1 MLASQFFLR
10 THREAPSEAE
20 LVSHKLMI
28 RAGLIKKLGT
38 GLYSWMPMGL
48 RVIRK
53 IEAIVRDEMNKAGA
67 IEMLMPAIQPAD
79 LWQKSDRWEKFGPQM
94 LKIQDRH
101 NRHYCFGPTHEEV
114 ITDIARQEIRSY
126 KQLPVHFYQIQTK
139 FRDEI
144 RPRFGVMRSREFIM
158 KDGYSFHA
166 NEDDLVKEYKKMH
179 QTYSRIFT
187 RLGLDFRSVDADT
200 GAIGGSGSH
209 EFHVLADSGEDTI
222 AYCPKSDYA
231 ANLELA
237 QCIAPSKK
245 RQSPTKKLEKV
256 PTPETTSCDK
266 IAQLLGVPLESIV
279 KSLLIITE
287 SKPHLLLLRGDH
299 TLNET
304 KASKLFATRQFRF
317 ASQEEITSL
326 MGCPAGYVGPVNIP
340 SDIELIVDQSVV
352 QMSDY
357 VCGANEEGF
366 HLTGVNFSRDLPEP
380 LTIKDI
386 RNVVAGDIDP
396 TGSAPLKLCRGI
408 EVGHIFQLKKTYADK
423 MNAHFVDKQGK
434 QELFNMGC
442 YGIGISRIVAAA
454 IEQNHDDRGIVWPIP
469 LAPFQVAIATIGF
482 NKNPEVK
489 QTAIDIHNE
498 LEQAGIDV
506 LLDDRD
512 ERPGVMFSDL
522 DLIGI
527 PYRITIGERTL
538 KDGKVDMQSR
548 ADHIPLVPL
557 ENEMQLKVNQICEQI
572 LNIENNA

>member
-28 RAGLIKKLGT
+28 RAGLIKKLGS
-38 GLYSWMPMGL
+38 GLYSWMPIGL

-79 LWQKSDRWEKFGPQM
+79 LWQKSERWEKFGPQM

-101 NRHYCFGPTHEEV
+101 NRDYCFGPTHEEV

-126 KQLPVHFYQIQTK
+126 KHLPVHFYQIQTK

-166 NEDDLVKEYKKMH
+166 NEGDLVKEYKKMH

-187 RLGLDFRSVDADT
+187 RLGLNFRSVDADT

-237 QCIAPSKK
+237 QCSAPSKK
-245 RQSPTKKLEKV
+245 RQSPTKNLVKV

-266 IAQLLGVPLESIV
+266 IAQLLGVPLENIV
-279 KSLLIITE
+279 KSLLIITD

-304 KASKLFATRQFRF
+304 KASKLFATRKFRF

-326 MGCPAGYVGPVNIP
+326 MGCPAGYIGPVNIP
-340 SDIELIVDQSVV
+340 SNIELIVDQSVV

-366 HLTGVNFSRDLPEP
+366 HLTGVNFYRDLPEP

-386 RNVVAGDIDP
+386 RNVVEGDMDP
-396 TGSAPLKLCRGI
+396 SGSAPLKLCRGI

-423 MNAHFVDKQGK
+423 MNAHFVDKNGK

-489 QTAIDIHNE
+489 QTAMDIHNE

-538 KDGKVDMQSR
+538 QDGKVDMQSR